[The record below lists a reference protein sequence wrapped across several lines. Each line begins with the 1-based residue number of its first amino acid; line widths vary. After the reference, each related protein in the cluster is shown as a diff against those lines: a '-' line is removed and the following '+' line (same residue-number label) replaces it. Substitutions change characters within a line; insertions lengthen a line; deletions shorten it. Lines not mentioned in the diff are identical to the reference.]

1 MSYHKDDC
9 MYFVLLSL
17 SKCLRPYHI
26 FCSLVDTG
34 NRSESMKL
42 ILNSE
47 LYPEFYPEH
56 LQLPPSIGS
65 SQHLVATKSLVRPV
79 LVTSLSYWNCL
90 CLTDSR
96 EMKAYDIYLAFQLIH
111 LSNVTGVVTFSF
123 CQKHQNRK
131 MTLVANK
138 DVNCRHLTAF
148 CVVFRLWNNQNII

>member
-111 LSNVTGVVTFSF
+111 LSNVTGVRCGNIFVLLETLEQKDDTCGQQGCKLQTFD
-123 CQKHQNRK
+123 CILR
-131 MTLVANK
+131 
-138 DVNCRHLTAF
+138 
-148 CVVFRLWNNQNII
+148 CVPTVGT